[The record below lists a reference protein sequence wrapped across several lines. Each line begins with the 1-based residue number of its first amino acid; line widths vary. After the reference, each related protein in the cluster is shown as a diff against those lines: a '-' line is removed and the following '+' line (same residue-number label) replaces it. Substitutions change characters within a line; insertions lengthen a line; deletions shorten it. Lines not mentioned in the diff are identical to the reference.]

1 MKDYSQR
8 LFDSVKI
15 AENVLKT
22 SLSALLPLNYLE
34 IGKDNIPFMYNESSS
49 KKLIIMDQPSFMITT
64 IKNFSVVINLNTNTK
79 IDNRRKLIDRT
90 IVIYNPEPYERME
103 TIELLVSDPDIIVI
117 GTDGPIK
124 AQIEPYFDTI
134 SGNFTKNYLLVFFT
148 FLKALS
154 FTHCTIQKTHSATT
168 EIAQI
173 LSPIKSAK
181 TIKYFH
187 VRTINKDK
195 FVLQTSRILVKL
207 NPENGLL

>member
-1 MKDYSQR
+1 EFLPRTEHYSYCA
-8 LFDSVKI
+8 KI
-15 AENVLKT
+15 DV
-22 SLSALLPLNYLE
+22 NYL
-34 IGKDNIPFMYNESSS
+34 KYSSDLYFNS
-49 KKLIIMDQPSFMITT
+49 SFMITT
-64 IKNFSVVINLNTNTK
+64 IKNFSAVINLNTNTK

-181 TIKYFH
+181 TIKS
-187 VRTINKDK
+187 I
-195 FVLQTSRILVKL
+195 S
-207 NPENGLL
+207 